1 MAVGLGASTSLVFM
15 IVLLFCL
22 TDLPTVLAS
31 PTGPLLQIYYQ
42 ATRSM
47 AGVSTYQ
54 ECTCRTGLTDRS
66 GHGPR
71 HFQPHGHG
79 LCHPGLDDGC
89 ESYCSC
95 FRQGPR
101 FRSPV
106 KVFARGA
113 SDSQSP
119 GLVHQL
125 CVGLDRDFRSY
136 LSVDNC
142 KSVDV
147 SSNADRLQILDPLWR
162 STRSFPR
169 RSYSCRSAT
178 LYPVGLVPRPSSI

>member
-106 KVFARGA
+106 SFVSAWTVIFGLICQSITAR
-113 SDSQSP
+113 
-119 GLVHQL
+119 VWMFHQTL
-125 CVGLDRDFRSY
+125 ID
-136 LSVDNC
+136 
-142 KSVDV
+142 
-147 SSNADRLQILDPLWR
+147 
-162 STRSFPR
+162 
-169 RSYSCRSAT
+169 CRSWILCGAQRD
-178 LYPVGLVPRPSSI
+178 PFRVGRIHADQLHCTQ